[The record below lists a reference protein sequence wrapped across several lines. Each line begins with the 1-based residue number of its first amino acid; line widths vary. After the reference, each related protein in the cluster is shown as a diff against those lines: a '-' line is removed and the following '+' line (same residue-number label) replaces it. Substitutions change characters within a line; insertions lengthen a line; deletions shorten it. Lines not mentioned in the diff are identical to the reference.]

1 MKEIGIYVHIPFC
14 KQKCKYCDF
23 ISFENKDEYF
33 ERYVQALNN
42 SIRECQYNDFAVNT
56 IYFGGGTPSVID
68 SKYIISI
75 LKTIKEKFNVLNDA
89 EITIEVNPGTITKEK
104 LLDYYNFG
112 INRLSI
118 GLQSTHNNLLKLIGR
133 IHTYEQFEENYYLAK
148 EIGFKN
154 INIDLMLALPTQTL
168 KELEKSVKS
177 VISLNPNHISLYS
190 LILEEKTKLKEEIEK
205 GIIGL
210 PSDELERKMY
220 HSAKKILEENG
231 YNQYEISNFSKK
243 GNESKH
249 NMNCW
254 NQDEYLGFGLA
265 SHSYFNNVRFSN
277 IINFNKYIENIENK
291 KFADNII
298 INERQTKED
307 KMKEYMLLG
316 FRKLNGISISEFE
329 QRFQINPLFYF
340 RFELSKLEEELL
352 IEVDLD
358 DIRLTKRG
366 LDLAN
371 IVFSEF
377 I

>member
-1 MKEIGIYVHIPFC
+1 MRKIGIYVHIPFC
-14 KQKCKYCDF
+14 RRKCKYCDF
-23 ISFENKDEYF
+23 ISFENKEDYV
-33 ERYVQALNN
+33 ERYMQALNN
-42 SIRECQYNDFAVNT
+42 SIKECKYNDFAVDT
-56 IYFGGGTPSVID
+56 VYFGGGTPSNID
-68 SKYIISI
+68 SKYIVNI
-75 LKTIKEKFNVLNDA
+75 LENIRKKFNVLNNA
-89 EITIEVNPGTITKEK
+89 EITIEINPGTVTKEK
-104 LLDYYNFG
+104 LLDYYNSG

-133 IHTYEQFEENYYLAK
+133 IHTYEQFEENYNLAR

-154 INIDLMLALPTQTL
+154 INVDLMLALPTQTL
-168 KELEKSVKS
+168 KELERSVKTI
-177 VISLNPNHISLYS
+177 ISLNPNHISLYS
-190 LILEEKTKLKEEIEK
+190 LILEEKTKLKEEVER

-220 HSAKKILEENG
+220 HSTKKILEDNG
-231 YNQYEISNFSKK
+231 YIQYEISNFSKK
-243 GNESKH
+243 GYESKH

-265 SHSYFNNVRFSN
+265 SHSYFNDVRFSN
-277 IINFNKYIENIENK
+277 IDNLNKYIENIENQ
-291 KFADNII
+291 KFDKNII
-298 INERQTKED
+298 INEKQTKED

-316 FRKLNGISISEFE
+316 FRKLKGISISEFE

-340 RFELSKLEEELL
+340 RFELSKLEDELL

-358 DIRLTKRG
+358 DIKLTKRG

-377 I
+377 V